1 MLVQLDYNLA
11 QVQAQAQAQAQAPAP
26 LPHHSAK
33 SVNGQISDLKLCPN
47 EETAEWLPPNKQS
60 STSNALASN
69 GQTVC

>member
-47 EETAEWLPPNKQS
+47 EETAE
-60 STSNALASN
+60 
-69 GQTVC
+69 